1 MEDKITVLALDAS
14 TAAAAL
20 SLADPRL
27 TRTLREAASAFDL
40 LVLDLGPTAA
50 GDDSLFPE
58 NEPPPADAAIVVR
71 DLRYSTPTESH
82 AIGERLSLSG
92 IEAVGIAENFVPQE
106 KLVA

>member
-1 MEDKITVLALDAS
+1 VS
-14 TAAAAL
+14 TPL

-27 TRTLREAASAFDL
+27 TKTLREATSAFDL

-50 GDDSLFPE
+50 GDEPLFPE

-71 DLRYSTPTESH
+71 DLRYCTPSESQ
-82 AIGERLSLSG
+82 AIGERLNLSG

-106 KLVA
+106 KSVA